1 MQNLSF
7 HSDVGQSHIK
17 YLPMETEM
25 LYTVNRIDSN
35 ASGVAHTIVF
45 RTYDLNVAKRVYRSY
60 RAVNNAIIEASNYDN
75 VQEYCILDKV
85 GNKIK

>member
-1 MQNLSF
+1 
-7 HSDVGQSHIK
+7 
-17 YLPMETEM
+17 M